1 MPGFFVEPT
10 IVTGLSHDASVV
22 HKETFAPIV
31 YVLKAESLDQAIMW
45 NNEVHQGLSSSLFTA
60 GLDSI
65 FKVRQLGIWWN
76 MSVLAT
82 CAVSNLLR
90 CIFEVTRY
98 IGLLFVKV

>member
-1 MPGFFVEPT
+1 MIALPGFFVEPT
-10 IVTGLSHDASVV
+10 IVTGLSHDAIVV

-45 NNEVHQGLSSSLFTA
+45 NNEVKQGLSSSLFTA

-65 FKVRQLGIWWN
+65 FKVRKLGIQWN

-82 CAVSNLLR
+82 YGSLKKL
-90 CIFEVTRY
+90 
-98 IGLLFVKV
+98 VKMYF